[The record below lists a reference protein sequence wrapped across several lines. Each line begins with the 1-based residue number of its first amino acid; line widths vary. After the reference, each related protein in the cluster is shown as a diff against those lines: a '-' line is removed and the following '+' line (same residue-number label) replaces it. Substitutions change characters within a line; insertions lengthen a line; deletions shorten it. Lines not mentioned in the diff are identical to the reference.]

1 MVGGAASTEAMA
13 STKGPPRPL
22 PARSRP
28 SKGPTAAA
36 LRISDLMN
44 ETDRQIDRQ
53 RQEQVIRVIRV
64 GDKGRRPGQE
74 SRAR

>member
-44 ETDRQIDRQ
+44 ETDRQIDR
-53 RQEQVIRVIRV
+53 
-64 GDKGRRPGQE
+64 DK
-74 SRAR
+74 SR